1 MYVLLYRGKDFRV
14 DYSNLSVLC
23 ATFSDVPI
31 IAMTATATKNDREG
45 IKKSLYLKKCSEI
58 VGNPDR
64 TNIMYE
70 KHFRVG
76 SDVDSLMS
84 ILTPMA
90 QGLLQERKCYPLTI
104 IYIPLKWC
112 GYAYKIFESVLG
124 ENQYHPKGS
133 MPIPENR
140 LFAQFHSPQTKEM
153 KDQILKQLCS
163 SDSTVRVIFAT
174 VALGM
179 GVDIQGI
186 RHIVHITPPHTIQAY
201 FQETGRAG
209 RDGQP
214 STAVLFYNNHDIA
227 KNKPG
232 MQEDVRRFCQS
243 QGECRRHLLLSLLDT
258 DKKHFSLVS
267 PKHLCCGVGNLE
279 CDCHSC
285 TQ

>member
-1 MYVLLYRGKDFRV
+1 MTTKPNRFV
-14 DYSNLSVLC
+14 
-23 ATFSDVPI
+23 TFSLSDKEKLESGYYNIVFAHP
-31 IAMTATATKNDREG
+31 E
-45 IKKSLYLKKCSEI
+45 SLVSCTY
-58 VGNPDR
+58 G
-64 TNIMYE
+64 
-70 KHFRVG
+70 
-76 SDVDSLMS
+76 
-84 ILTPMA
+84 
-90 QGLLQERKCYPLTI
+90 RKL
-104 IYIPLKWC
+104 
-112 GYAYKIFESVLG
+112 
-124 ENQYHPKGS
+124 

-201 FQETGRAG
+201 FQETGRDIF
-209 RDGQP
+209 RKP
-214 STAVLFYNNHDIA
+214 VLFYNNHDIA

-243 QGECRRHLLLSLLDT
+243 QGECLRHLLLSLLDT

-267 PKHLCCGVGNLE
+267 PKHLCCGVGKLE

>member
-1 MYVLLYRGKDFRV
+1 
-14 DYSNLSVLC
+14 
-23 ATFSDVPI
+23 
-31 IAMTATATKNDREG
+31 MTARATKSDREK
-45 IKKSLYLKKCSEI
+45 IKKSLEIQKCSEI

-64 TNIMYE
+64 RNITYE

-90 QGLLQERKCYPLTI
+90 EGLLQKRKCYPLTI

-124 ENQYHPKGS
+124 QNQYHPEGS
-133 MPIPENR
+133 LPIPENR

-163 SDSTVRVIFAT
+163 PESTVRVVFAT

-179 GVDIQGI
+179 GVDIKGI

-201 FQETGRAG
+201 FQETGR
-209 RDGQP
+209 DGQP
-214 STAVLFYNNHDIA
+214 TAVFYNNRDIA
-227 KNKPG
+227 KNRPG
-232 MQEDVRRFCQS
+232 MQDDVRHFCQS
-243 QGECRRHLLLSLLDT
+243 QGECLRHLLLSLLDT
-258 DKKHFSLVS
+258 EKKHLSLVS
-267 PKHLCCGVGNLE
+267 PKHLCCGVGKLE
-279 CDCHSC
+279 CDCHTC

>member
-1 MYVLLYRGKDFRV
+1 MYRGKDFRV
-14 DYSNLSVLC
+14 DHSNLAVLC
-23 ATFSDVPI
+23 ATFPDVPV
-31 IAMTATATKNDREG
+31 IAMTATATKSDRED
-45 IKKSLYLKKCSEI
+45 IKKSLEMKECCEI

-64 TNIMYE
+64 QNITYE

-84 ILTPMA
+84 ILAPMA
-90 QGLLQERKCYPLTI
+90 QGLLQQTKCYPLTI
-104 IYIPLKWC
+104 IYLPLKWC

-124 ENQYHPKGS
+124 QNQYYPEGS
-133 MPIPENR
+133 MPIPENQ

-163 SDSTVRVIFAT
+163 SESTVRVVFAT

-179 GVDIQGI
+179 GVDIRDI
-186 RHIVHITPPHTIQAY
+186 RRIVHISPPYTIQAY
-201 FQETGRAG
+201 FKETGRAG

-232 MQEDVRRFCQS
+232 MQEEVRQFCKS
-243 QGECRRHLLLSLLDT
+243 QGECLRHLLLSLLDT
-258 DKKHFSLVS
+258 DKKHITLVS
-267 PKHLCCGVGNLE
+267 PKHLCCGGGKLE
-279 CDCHSC
+279 CACHSC